1 MGREEFDG
9 EGEAM
14 RIREYQA
21 WVQAWDRARGWDE
34 VAVSHTLLH
43 AVEELGEVA
52 RAVLR
57 REGYKPDAQDAAW
70 RAELAEELSDLFVML
85 FKVAYQCGVDV
96 ESALAAGM
104 AKAEARYPLVTGEP
118 EMARYL
124 ARQAVL
130 RAEQDTASG
139 GMADD

>member
-1 MGREEFDG
+1 MQ
-9 EGEAM
+9 
-14 RIREYQA
+14 IREYQA
-21 WVQAWDRARGWDE
+21 WVQGWDRARGWDE

-57 REGYKPDAQDAAW
+57 REGYKPDAEDAAW
-70 RAELAEELSDLFVML
+70 RAELTEELSDVFVML

-104 AKAEARYPLVTGEP
+104 AKAEARYPLATGEP

-124 ARQAVL
+124 ARQAAL
-130 RAEQDTASG
+130 RGDL
-139 GMADD
+139 